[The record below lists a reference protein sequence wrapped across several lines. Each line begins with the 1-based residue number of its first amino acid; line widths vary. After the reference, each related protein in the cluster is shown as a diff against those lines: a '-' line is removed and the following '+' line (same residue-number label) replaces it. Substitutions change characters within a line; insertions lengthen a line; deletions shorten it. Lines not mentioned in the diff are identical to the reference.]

1 MTKKVTKRKSK
12 PAISE
17 ADAIAA
23 LERAGYLMAGIKSAR
38 DQTVASFNFKTRA
51 TRQMVVVRLCIPADS
66 ALGQAWAKHYAK
78 INRT

>member
-1 MTKKVTKRKSK
+1 MTKQKSK

-23 LERAGYLMAGIKSAR
+23 LERAGYRMAGIKSTR
-38 DQTVASFNFKTRA
+38 DQTIASFNFKTRA

-66 ALGQAWAKHYAK
+66 ELGKAWTKHYAK
-78 INRT
+78 ISRT